1 MPYILEVQQYRD
13 HAFFHIGYMDKVF
26 ETSQHACD
34 YYDTYNPHMRSLSA
48 RNILRSDLDLTTNYR
63 FVVRE
68 YDGERMS
75 ICPFHPNY
83 APDVTRISDTY
94 FNRVIEMSTKKLH
107 RKDIY
112 RDCA

>member
-13 HAFFHIGYMDKVF
+13 HAFFHIGYMDVVF
-26 ETSQHACD
+26 ETPQQACD
-34 YYDTYNPHMRSLSA
+34 YYDSYNPHMRSLFA
-48 RNILRSDLDLTTNYR
+48 LNTMRSDLDPTTNYR

-68 YDGERMS
+68 YDGES
-75 ICPFHPNY
+75 LCICQFHKNY

-112 RDCA
+112 RSCA